1 MKDIKLRTAEG
12 KKCNSVCPIKRY
24 NLVDVFFFRRH
35 VNYVEVVW
43 VEMGFQF
50 AVTCETKLQ
59 EENGLFLYRFR
70 GHVGQ
75 TIDRELL

>member
-1 MKDIKLRTAEG
+1 MQLCMSDKEIQSGR
-12 KKCNSVCPIKRY
+12 CF
-24 NLVDVFFFRRH
+24 FFFRRH

-59 EENGLFLYRFR
+59 EENGLFLYRCR